1 SICFLV
7 LTFLAELETGQ
18 GQSTNGVYIVYMGAS
33 AAANGNSRD
42 DHAQLL
48 GSLLRRKG
56 DDVVQSYKH
65 GFSGFAARLSEKE
78 AQTIAEKPGVV
89 SVFPDPL
96 LQLHTTR
103 SWDFLKY
110 QTDLEILNVSSG
122 SDSSSKSPGSET
134 TIIGILDTAW
144 SLGIWPESE
153 SFNDKNFGPIPSRWK
168 GTCMAGRS
176 FNSTNCNR
184 KLIGA
189 RWYEDP
195 DNDISD
201 FNTARDLVGHGTHV
215 AATAAGSLVPDASY
229 YGLASGTAKGGSPES
244 RIAVYRVCTPIGCR
258 GSAILAAFDNAIAD
272 GVDVLSLSL
281 GAAAEYEPKFSSDPI
296 SIGAFHAVEKGIT
309 VVCSAGNGG
318 PGPQTVV
325 NAAPWILTVA
335 ATTIDRDFQSDV
347 VLGGNKAIKGGGI
360 NFANLQSSPV
370 YPLIYGSSAVEKAS
384 EKEARNCDP
393 GSLDGTKVKG
403 KILLCENKDGEYSYK
418 EKLEEV
424 VRLGGIGLILIDD
437 DFRAVASNYRS
448 FPMTAVTSK
457 DGAEILSY
465 IKSTRNAVATIL
477 PTPDVAAPGVGILA
491 SWPGNDLSVA
501 LPNKDPPA
509 FNILSGT
516 SMACPHVSG
525 LAALVKSQNPTWS
538 PSAIRSAIMTTA
550 TQTNNLKSQI
560 TSAESIATP
569 YDYGAGEV
577 SITQSSRPGLVYETD
592 TIDYLQFLCN
602 YGYSVSKIKLLSSTI
617 PDGFTCPEN
626 ASSDLITNMNYPSM
640 SISELSSKESKKV
653 SRTVTNVGEDEEL
666 YTAVVNAPKGL
677 EVKVIPDKLQFT
689 KNLKKLSYEVF
700 FKLSTS
706 SNGEDVFGSIMWT
719 NGKYRVHSPF
729 VVNKSA
735 DFVIKED
742 SKMGG
747 GLGALMYEM
756 AFYFVLLLYFPSFNP
771 GRNQVG
777 IPTRKSNRVVRV
789 YKHGFSGFA
798 ARLSEKEAQAIAQK
812 PGVVSVFPDKVLKLH
827 TTRSWHFLE
836 DQTDG
841 QVFKFSSGSDS
852 DAKSAGSDTIIGFL
866 DTVIICWGFS
876 LPYRKLI
883 GARYYTDPSN
893 KMTTARDTVGHG
905 THVASTAVGSL
916 VPGASYYGLASGTAT
931 GGSPASRIAVYKVCG
946 PLGCLDSG
954 IMAAF
959 DDAIADG
966 VDVLSLSLG
975 AIFMEPEF
983 SNDSIAIGAFHAVEK
998 GITVV
1003 CSAGNSGPDP
1013 ETVKNV
1019 APWILTVAATTIDRD
1034 YETDIVLGGNKLIKG
1049 GGINF
1054 VDIGSSPI
1062 HPLVYGSSAGKGGE
1076 NEARYC
1082 EPGSLDR
1089 DKVQGKILLCEN
1101 EGRRSFP
1108 YDKFQEAKRVGAV
1121 GLILIDDV
1129 ARNEPDIY
1137 YRTYPLTAVTSKDG
1151 LEILSYIIN
1160 STRYSDWNLLQPDVA
1175 APGVN
1180 ILAAWPGNDSSSGL
1194 PGKEPPGFNI
1204 ISGTS
1209 MSCPHVSGIAA
1220 AIKSRYPTW
1229 SPSAIRSAIMTT
1241 ATQINNLKTP
1251 IATEYWSIGTP
1262 YDYGTGEVSP
1272 TRSLDPGLIYETGTI
1287 DYLQFLCNYGYNLS
1301 TIKLLASRLP
1311 DGFSCP
1317 EKASSDLISNMNYP
1331 SIAISNLSSKE
1342 TKKVSRTVTNVG
1354 DDELYIAIIDAPEGL
1369 EVSVTPDQLQFTKNS
1384 KRLSYEVSFR
1394 LSTLPEEDMF
1404 GSITWTSGKYR
1415 VHSPFVVSTK
1425 H

>member
-1 SICFLV
+1 
-7 LTFLAELETGQ
+7 
-18 GQSTNGVYIVYMGAS
+18 MGAP
-33 AAANGNSRD
+33 ATEGNPRD
-42 DHAQLL
+42 DHTQLL
-48 GSLLRRKG
+48 RSLLR
-56 DDVVQSYKH
+56 
-65 GFSGFAARLSEKE
+65 
-78 AQTIAEKPGVV
+78 
-89 SVFPDPL
+89 
-96 LQLHTTR
+96 
-103 SWDFLKY
+103 
-110 QTDLEILNVSSG
+110 
-122 SDSSSKSPGSET
+122 
-134 TIIGILDTAW
+134 
-144 SLGIWPESE
+144 
-153 SFNDKNFGPIPSRWK
+153 
-168 GTCMAGRS
+168 
-176 FNSTNCNR
+176 
-184 KLIGA
+184 
-189 RWYEDP
+189 
-195 DNDISD
+195 
-201 FNTARDLVGHGTHV
+201 
-215 AATAAGSLVPDASY
+215 
-229 YGLASGTAKGGSPES
+229 
-244 RIAVYRVCTPIGCR
+244 
-258 GSAILAAFDNAIAD
+258 
-272 GVDVLSLSL
+272 
-281 GAAAEYEPKFSSDPI
+281 
-296 SIGAFHAVEKGIT
+296 
-309 VVCSAGNGG
+309 
-318 PGPQTVV
+318 
-325 NAAPWILTVA
+325 
-335 ATTIDRDFQSDV
+335 
-347 VLGGNKAIKGGGI
+347 
-360 NFANLQSSPV
+360 
-370 YPLIYGSSAVEKAS
+370 
-384 EKEARNCDP
+384 
-393 GSLDGTKVKG
+393 
-403 KILLCENKDGEYSYK
+403 
-418 EKLEEV
+418 
-424 VRLGGIGLILIDD
+424 
-437 DFRAVASNYRS
+437 
-448 FPMTAVTSK
+448 
-457 DGAEILSY
+457 
-465 IKSTRNAVATIL
+465 
-477 PTPDVAAPGVGILA
+477 
-491 SWPGNDLSVA
+491 
-501 LPNKDPPA
+501 
-509 FNILSGT
+509 
-516 SMACPHVSG
+516 
-525 LAALVKSQNPTWS
+525 
-538 PSAIRSAIMTTA
+538 
-550 TQTNNLKSQI
+550 
-560 TSAESIATP
+560 
-569 YDYGAGEV
+569 
-577 SITQSSRPGLVYETD
+577 
-592 TIDYLQFLCN
+592 
-602 YGYSVSKIKLLSSTI
+602 
-617 PDGFTCPEN
+617 
-626 ASSDLITNMNYPSM
+626 
-640 SISELSSKESKKV
+640 
-653 SRTVTNVGEDEEL
+653 
-666 YTAVVNAPKGL
+666 
-677 EVKVIPDKLQFT
+677 
-689 KNLKKLSYEVF
+689 
-700 FKLSTS
+700 
-706 SNGEDVFGSIMWT
+706 
-719 NGKYRVHSPF
+719 
-729 VVNKSA
+729 
-735 DFVIKED
+735 
-742 SKMGG
+742 
-747 GLGALMYEM
+747 
-756 AFYFVLLLYFPSFNP
+756 
-771 GRNQVG
+771 
-777 IPTRKSNRVVRV
+777 RKSNRVVRV

-866 DTVIICWGFS
+866 DTGIWPESESFNDKDFGPIPSRWKGSCMAGKNFS
-876 LPYRKLI
+876 SSNCNRKLI

-1034 YETDIVLGGNKLIKG
+1034 YETDIVLGGNKVIKG

-1160 STRYSDWNLLQPDVA
+1160 STRNAVA
-1175 APGVN
+1175 TILPTVSVAKYKPAPIVASFSSRGPSSKTKNIIKARPLSSSLAPGVN

-1311 DGFSCP
+1311 DGF
-1317 EKASSDLISNMNYP
+1317 
-1331 SIAISNLSSKE
+1331 
-1342 TKKVSRTVTNVG
+1342 
-1354 DDELYIAIIDAPEGL
+1354 
-1369 EVSVTPDQLQFTKNS
+1369 
-1384 KRLSYEVSFR
+1384 
-1394 LSTLPEEDMF
+1394 
-1404 GSITWTSGKYR
+1404 
-1415 VHSPFVVSTK
+1415 
-1425 H
+1425 